1 PVLSPQS
8 MVRIAPSTPL
18 GTSAEGPDLGPRT
31 EDLGLRATS
40 GPKLRTPNN
49 IAAEAQRH
57 RAEGSS
63 LRLCT
68 THVQLLALARRFHAA
83 APRSCSRGYT
93 ASTAKASVFLREAQ
107 GFLKSRRARF
117 QKRRSRNNVFGCG
130 GAALCLCGRFSYHRG
145 SAAM

>member
-1 PVLSPQS
+1 
-8 MVRIAPSTPL
+8 M
-18 GTSAEGPDLGPRT
+18 GECGPWTWDF
-31 EDLGLRATS
+31 GLRTPPRA
-40 GPKLRTPNN
+40 KLEQDLRAAVPRTPNN
-49 IAAEAQRH
+49 MAAEAQRH

-83 APRSCSRGYT
+83 APRSCSRGDT

-117 QKRRSRNNVFGCG
+117 QKRWSRNNVFGCG
-130 GAALCLCGRFSYHRG
+130 GAAES
-145 SAAM
+145 